1 MLHHPKRDIR
11 RHIGDATGS
20 TKHYLLSAPGLTL
33 NASRSN
39 YQFIG
44 NTEDRIKDQY
54 GGQDKEHHCKDA
66 TRKISSMGES
76 SKQITIF
83 FSN

>member
-1 MLHHPKRDIR
+1 MLHHPKWDIR
-11 RHIGDATGS
+11 HHIGDATES

-39 YQFIG
+39 YQFTG
-44 NTEDRIKDQY
+44 NIEDRIKDKY
-54 GGQDKEHHCKDA
+54 GGQDKEHHCKDQQNLKYG
-66 TRKISSMGES
+66 KIF
-76 SKQITIF
+76 KTDNHFF